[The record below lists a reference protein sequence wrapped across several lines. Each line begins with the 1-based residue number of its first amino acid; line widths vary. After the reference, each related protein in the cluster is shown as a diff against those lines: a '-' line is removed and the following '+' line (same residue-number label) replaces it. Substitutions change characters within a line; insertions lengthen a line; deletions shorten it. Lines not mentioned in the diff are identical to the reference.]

1 MKIIKG
7 VKNMP
12 EEKTVCI
19 SLAEY
24 EQLVRDSERVAML
37 KNYVQGDKYVY
48 AEVIK
53 KILGVEEK

>member
-1 MKIIKG
+1 
-7 VKNMP
+7 MP

-24 EQLVRDSERVAML
+24 EQLVRDSEKVTML
-37 KNYVQGDKYVY
+37 RNYVQGDKYVY

-53 KILGVEEK
+53 KIL

>member
-1 MKIIKG
+1 
-7 VKNMP
+7 MP

-24 EQLVRDSERVAML
+24 EQLVRGNERLTML
-37 KNYVQGDKYVY
+37 RNYVRSDSYVY

-53 KILGVEEK
+53 KILGVEEEDDA

>member
-1 MKIIKG
+1 
-7 VKNMP
+7 MP

-53 KILGVEEK
+53 KILGVEEDNNA

>member
-1 MKIIKG
+1 
-7 VKNMP
+7 MP
-12 EEKTVCI
+12 EERMVHI
-19 SLAEY
+19 SLDEY

-53 KILGVEEK
+53 KILGVEEKQYEFIRD

>member
-1 MKIIKG
+1 
-7 VKNMP
+7 MP
-12 EEKTVCI
+12 EERMVHI

-24 EQLVRDSERVAML
+24 EQLVRDSEKVAML

-53 KILGVEEK
+53 KILGVKEDSNA

>member
-1 MKIIKG
+1 
-7 VKNMP
+7 MP

-24 EQLVRDSERVAML
+24 EQLVRDSEKVAML
-37 KNYVQGDKYVY
+37 RNYVKGDKYVY

-53 KILGVEEK
+53 KILGVEEKQYELIRD

>member
-1 MKIIKG
+1 
-7 VKNMP
+7 MP
-12 EEKTVCI
+12 EERTVHI
-19 SLAEY
+19 SLDEY

-53 KILGVEEK
+53 KILGVEEKQYELIRD

>member
-1 MKIIKG
+1 
-7 VKNMP
+7 MP

-24 EQLVRDSERVAML
+24 EQLVRDSEKVTML
-37 KNYVQGDKYVY
+37 RNYVQGDKYVY

-53 KILGVEEK
+53 KILGVEEKQYELIRD